1 VTAYYSNGQSSQ
13 LGQVA
18 IANFTDPQGL
28 SQLGNTSWAA
38 TSASGSASMGTAGT
52 GQTLSIQSGAL
63 ETSNTSDTT
72 AQLVDMIQAQ
82 QDYEANSQMLSTSDS
97 LAQTLIQAVD
107 H

>member
-1 VTAYYSNGQSSQ
+1 
-13 LGQVA
+13 
-18 IANFTDPQGL
+18 
-28 SQLGNTSWAA
+28 
-38 TSASGSASMGTAGT
+38 MGTAGV
-52 GQTLSIQSGAL
+52 GEFGGIQSGTL

-97 LAQTLIQAVD
+97 LTQTLIQAVN